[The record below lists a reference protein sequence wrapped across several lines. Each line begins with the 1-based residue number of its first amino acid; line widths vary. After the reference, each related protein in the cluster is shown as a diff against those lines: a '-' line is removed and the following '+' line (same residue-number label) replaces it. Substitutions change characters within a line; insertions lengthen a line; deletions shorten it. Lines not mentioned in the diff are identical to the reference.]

1 MRVPPNLPLTLLAI
15 FLFFA
20 AFNLLEATLPS
31 MVSKIAPAGS
41 KGTATGI
48 YATSQ
53 VLGVFA
59 GGAIGGWMLQHWG
72 MMAVLSMA
80 ALVGLVWL
88 IVAWSMR
95 PPRFLASVL
104 IPLRDHD
111 PQVISEKLR
120 AVHGVA
126 EVLVV
131 ASENTVYLK
140 VDPRLVDRQALTG
153 IVENQI

>member
-1 MRVPPNLPLTLLAI
+1 
-15 FLFFA
+15 
-20 AFNLLEATLPS
+20 
-31 MVSKIAPAGS
+31 MVSKIAPAGA

-53 VLGVFA
+53 VMGVFT
-59 GGAIGGWMLQHWG
+59 GGAIGGWILQHWG
-72 MMAVLSMA
+72 MTAVLSVA
-80 ALVGLVWL
+80 ALVGLAWL
-88 IVAWSMR
+88 VVAWSMR

-104 IPLRDHD
+104 IPLRGRD
-111 PQVISEKLR
+111 PHIVSEKLR
-120 AVHGVA
+120 SVEGVA

-153 IVENQI
+153 IVENQA

>member
-1 MRVPPNLPLTLLAI
+1 MT
-15 FLFFA
+15 
-20 AFNLLEATLPS
+20 
-31 MVSKIAPAGS
+31 
-41 KGTATGI
+41 
-48 YATSQ
+48 
-53 VLGVFA
+53 
-59 GGAIGGWMLQHWG
+59 
-72 MMAVLSMA
+72 AVLSMA
-80 ALVGLVWL
+80 GLVGLVWL